1 MAIYHFSMQ
10 VISRKNNRSAVFA
23 AAYRAGEKLIDQRL
37 DKVADYTKK
46 RRPLHTEI
54 FAPSHTPAWIY
65 NRERLWNEVEARE
78 KRKDAQLAREFNVA
92 LPAELSTEQQIEL
105 MQRYVQEQFV
115 NRGMVADISI
125 NKPPKRGSKLNFYA
139 HVMLT
144 TRFISLDGFGGK
156 NREWNSPSLLK
167 EWRAG
172 WAEYANAALAKA
184 GRAERIDH
192 RSLQA
197 QGCDREPTIHLGP
210 DNREPTIHSGPD
222 NRELTIY
229 SGLDNRDQAEKT
241 DRNCREERNRQV
253 IALNKERAVRLA
265 SRLTT
270 PSSFRSTLL
279 EVYNRQCAITG
290 FDVVQALEPA
300 QIYPY
305 YKKGKTYK
313 VENGLLLRAD
323 IHKLFDLYQIAVHPE
338 TMEVSIAPELEGTG
352 YGELKGKKL
361 RLPEDKNL
369 WPDKKMLERHYKQFQ
384 QSCTGRAKDSEA
396 AIKGYFQPEL
406 F

>member
-54 FAPSHTPAWIY
+54 FAPPHAPAWVY
-65 NRERLWNEVEARE
+65 NRERLWNAVEARE

-105 MQRYVQEQFV
+105 MRRYVQEQFV

-172 WAEYANAALAKA
+172 WAQYANAALAKA

-197 QGCDREPTIHLGP
+197 QGYDREPTIHLGP
-210 DNREPTIHSGPD
+210 DQG
-222 NRELTIY
+222 
-229 SGLDNRDQAEKT
+229 DQAEKT

-270 PSSFRSTLL
+270 PSRFRSTLL

-290 FDVVQALEPA
+290 FDVVQALEAA

-352 YGELKGKKL
+352 YGELNGKKL

-369 WPDKKMLERHYKQFQ
+369 WPDRKMLERHYKQFQ
-384 QSCTGRAKDSEA
+384 QSCTGRVKDSEVVMDE
-396 AIKGYFQPEL
+396 QLELEL
-406 F
+406 FPHSC